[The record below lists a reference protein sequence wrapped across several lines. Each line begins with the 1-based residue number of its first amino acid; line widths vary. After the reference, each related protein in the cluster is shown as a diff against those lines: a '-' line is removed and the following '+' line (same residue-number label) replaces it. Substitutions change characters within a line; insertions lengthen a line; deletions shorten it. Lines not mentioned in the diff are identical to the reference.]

1 MRRLLCGAI
10 LMAVGATWAA
20 SPAPKLK
27 AGTFEPA
34 RMAPEIVQKAAD
46 GSTFKLSALR
56 GKVVVLEFG
65 FTHCYEV
72 CPVSLAMLAE
82 ARKRLGADASQLQV
96 VFITVDP
103 ERDSPERMKTYLAQ
117 FDKGFVGLTGTPEQM
132 AAIRK
137 DYGITA
143 TKHPTGGSKTEY
155 QMGHSSYLYFVDKQ
169 GKLRAL
175 MPYGRPADD
184 IVHDVKLLT
193 KE

>member
-1 MRRLLCGAI
+1 MRRLLCGAVLI
-10 LMAVGATWAA
+10 ATGAAWAA
-20 SPAPKLK
+20 SPAPRLK

-82 ARKRLGADASQLQV
+82 ARKRLGADAAQLQV
-96 VFITVDP
+96 VFISVDP
-103 ERDSPERMKTYLAQ
+103 ERDTPERMKSYLAQ
-117 FDKGFVGLTGTPEQM
+117 FDKAFIGLTGTPEQM

-143 TKHPTGGSKTEY
+143 TKHPTAGSKTEY

-175 MPYGRPADD
+175 MPYGRPAAD
-184 IVHDVKLLT
+184 IVHDVQLLA

>member
-1 MRRLLCGAI
+1 MRRILCGAV
-10 LMAVGATWAA
+10 LMTAGAAFAA
-20 SPAPKLK
+20 SPAARLK
-27 AGTFEPA
+27 AGVFEPA
-34 RMAPEIVQKAAD
+34 RIAPDIVN
-46 GSTFKLSALR
+46 STFKLSALR

-82 ARKRLGADASQLQV
+82 ARKRLGADAAQLQV
-96 VFITVDP
+96 VFVTVDP
-103 ERDSPERMKTYLAQ
+103 ERDTPERMKTYLAQ
-117 FDKGFVGLTGTPEQM
+117 FDKSFIGLTGTPEQM

-143 TKHPTGGSKTEY
+143 TKHPTAGSKTEY

-169 GKLRAL
+169 GKLRSL

-184 IVHDVKLLT
+184 IVHDVKLLAG
-193 KE
+193 E

>member
-1 MRRLLCGAI
+1 MRRLLCGTLLLA
-10 LMAVGATWAA
+10 AGAAWAA

-82 ARKRLGADASQLQV
+82 ARKRLGADAAQLQV
-96 VFITVDP
+96 VFISVDP
-103 ERDSPERMKTYLAQ
+103 ERDTPERMKSYLAQ
-117 FDKGFVGLTGTPEQM
+117 FDKGFIGLTGTPEQM

-143 TKHPTGGSKTEY
+143 TKHPTAGSKTEY

-175 MPYGRPADD
+175 MPYGRPAAD
-184 IVHDVKLLT
+184 IVHDVQLLA

>member
-1 MRRLLCGAI
+1 MRRLLCGAMLI
-10 LMAVGATWAA
+10 AAGAAWAA

-82 ARKRLGADASQLQV
+82 ARKRLGADAAQLQV
-96 VFITVDP
+96 VFISVDP
-103 ERDSPERMKTYLAQ
+103 ERDTPERMKSYLAQ
-117 FDKGFVGLTGTPEQM
+117 FDKGFIGLTGTPEQM

-143 TKHPTGGSKTEY
+143 TKHPTAGSKTEY

-175 MPYGRPADD
+175 MPYGRPAAD
-184 IVHDVKLLT
+184 IVHDVQLLA

>member
-10 LMAVGATWAA
+10 LMAAGAAWAA

-27 AGTFEPA
+27 AGTFDPA

-82 ARKRLGADASQLQV
+82 ARKRLGADAAQLQV
-96 VFITVDP
+96 VFISVDP
-103 ERDSPERMKTYLAQ
+103 ERDTPERMKSYLAQ
-117 FDKGFVGLTGTPEQM
+117 FDKDFIGLTGTPEQM

-143 TKHPTGGSKTEY
+143 TRHPTAGSKTEY

-175 MPYGRPADD
+175 MPYGRPAAD
-184 IVHDVKLLT
+184 IVHDVQLLA